1 MIDALGIYL
10 LCSLGFVVSAL
21 VEFAVVVWIK
31 RKSVTSNSKVRPTM
45 LTRKKKQANAMLQ
58 HKNQTIWATLKDD
71 TEKDQPLNNG
81 NISVQ
86 MLTEHEMAAF
96 LLAIDYKAFWALLFL
111 YFMFNCLYWNLFIC
125 H

>member
-10 LCSLGFVVSAL
+10 LSSLGFVVSAL

-58 HKNQTIWATLKDD
+58 HKNQRFKVSLKDD
-71 TEKDQPLNNG
+71 TAKDQQLNNSFQRR
-81 NISVQ
+81 N
-86 MLTEHEMAAF
+86 EDEMAAF
-96 LLAIDYKAFWALLFL
+96 LLTIDYKAFWALLFL
-111 YFMFNCLYWNLFIC
+111 YFMFNCFYWSLFMSR
-125 H
+125 